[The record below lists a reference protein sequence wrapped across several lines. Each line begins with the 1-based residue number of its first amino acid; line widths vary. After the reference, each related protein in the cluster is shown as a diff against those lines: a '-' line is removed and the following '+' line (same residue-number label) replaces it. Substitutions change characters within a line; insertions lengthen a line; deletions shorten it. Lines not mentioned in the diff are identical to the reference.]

1 MKRSTLL
8 ASLILV
14 PSLSFAA
21 EGDQVAPVAQQEG
34 APKILSFEIGTA
46 FQFTRKPFKN
56 AQGYNFAINIPTKSV
71 VLGYYYEQVGAQ
83 AEANDNND
91 ALSTKVDATATVHEI
106 RAIKLIP
113 GTKDT
118 LGIGLGVG
126 MGDFTAK
133 ISGGAQTAQQQANV
147 ADLFIKWSPLS
158 GGDSVKA
165 ALNVVAGYRFMRFS
179 GVDLDG
185 AAGADFTENTN
196 NLDGM
201 RLGLSVEFGF

>member
-14 PSLSFAA
+14 PSMSFAA
-21 EGDQVAPVAQQEG
+21 EGDQVAPAVSQEG
-34 APKILSFEIGTA
+34 GPKILSFEIGTA
-46 FQFTRKPFKN
+46 YQFPRAPFRN
-56 AQGYNFAINIPTKSV
+56 AQGYNFAINVPTKGV
-71 VLGYYYEQVGAQ
+71 TLGYFFEQVNAQ
-83 AEANDNND
+83 AESND
-91 ALSTKVDATATVHEI
+91 ANAATATKVDATASVHEI
-106 RAIKLIP
+106 RAIKMIP

-126 MGDFTAK
+126 MGEFSSK
-133 ISGGAQTAQQQANV
+133 ITGLATSNQQSASV

-165 ALNVVAGYRFMRFS
+165 ALNVVAGYRFMRFNA
-179 GVDLDG
+179 VDLDG
-185 AAGADFTENTN
+185 AGTAFQDTTN